1 MNSCVGGLPGANVA
15 AGAGAGAGSA
25 AAGGGAAAA
34 GAAAGTASGAGP
46 AAGAASGAGPT
57 ACAGR
62 MPVGRWASV
71 PGMAPAAGVCTA
83 AGAPP
88 PVPGMETPGGSNW
101 FKSPGSETP
110 LGSGTPAP
118 GMAAG
123 RLVICADGMA
133 APGAGAG
140 AAGSC
145 TKLVTE
151 DATCLELSGVA
162 LLPANA
168 AAAAISIDAAL
179 VGSAAACW
187 ITGLSCCIAG
197 SPGACRALIGFGGTT
212 GSAHAAGVAVSTR
225 ALVVATGP
233 AAAPASRFPVRGTF
247 APNPRH
253 QGPRPNVSCYQSYSS
268 DTCGIYS
275 TVTDT
280 K

>member
-34 GAAAGTASGAGP
+34 GAAAGVAPGAGA

-57 ACAGR
+57 ACAGS

-71 PGMAPAAGVCTA
+71 PGVTPAPGVCTA
-83 AGAPP
+83 VGAPP
-88 PVPGMETPGGSNW
+88 VVPGMETPAGRNE
-101 FKSPGSETP
+101 FRSPGSETP

-118 GMAAG
+118 GTAAG

-151 DATCLELSGVA
+151 DATCLEVPGVA

-168 AAAAISIDAAL
+168 AAAAISSDAAL
-179 VGSAAACW
+179 LGSVAARW
-187 ITGLSCCIAG
+187 ITGLSCSIARR
-197 SPGACRALIGFGGTT
+197 PGGCLVVIGFGG
-212 GSAHAAGVAVSTR
+212 AAGS
-225 ALVVATGP
+225 
-233 AAAPASRFPVRGTF
+233 
-247 APNPRH
+247 
-253 QGPRPNVSCYQSYSS
+253 
-268 DTCGIYS
+268 
-275 TVTDT
+275 
-280 K
+280 